1 MFSVPLSQMSRVEK
15 LQAMEAL
22 WQDLAEGDQFESPAW
37 HGLALRETERAVKE
51 GKADFIEWEKAKK
64 LLRERK
70 A

>member
-1 MFSVPLSQMSRVEK
+1 
-15 LQAMEAL
+15 MEAL